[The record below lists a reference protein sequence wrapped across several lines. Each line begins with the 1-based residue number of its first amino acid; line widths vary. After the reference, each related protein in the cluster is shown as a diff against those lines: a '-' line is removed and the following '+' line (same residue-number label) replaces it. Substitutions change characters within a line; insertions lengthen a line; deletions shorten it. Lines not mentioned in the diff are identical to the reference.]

1 MNKKK
6 TKNIEADIM
15 KKIEQGEI
23 KVQSKLWQFIT
34 NFFLILGASF
44 SLLTASFFINLIIYQ
59 IQSNLNKNCYFLK
72 TMVLVYVQNPP
83 IITIVSA
90 IVFIT
95 LAVFLIKRFGF
106 NYRQKTIVTVF
117 LIAFLVLILGVSVSQ
132 TSFNQRQ
139 KGKWRWVYCQLNEQ
153 DCGLS
158 GQNQEQ
164 HFGSC
169 KRK

>member
-1 MNKKK
+1 MIKKK
-6 TKNIEADIM
+6 TKNIEAQVM
-15 KKIEQGEI
+15 EKIEQGEI
-23 KVQSKLWQFIT
+23 KIQSKFWQIMT
-34 NFFLILGASF
+34 NFFLILGAGL
-44 SLLTASFFINLIIYQ
+44 SLLVAGFFINLIIYQ
-59 IQSNLNKNCYFLK
+59 IQSNLNKDCYFLK
-72 TMVLVYVQNPP
+72 TMALIYTQNPP
-83 IITIVSA
+83 IIIIISA
-90 IVFIT
+90 ILFII
-95 LAVFLIKRFGF
+95 LAVFLIKKFNF
-106 NYRQKTIVTVF
+106 NYRQETIITAL

-158 GQNQEQ
+158 GQNQGE